1 VCNVIAAP
9 EIIPQTCKIPL
20 TVATPYPHIAALCK
34 YANTLGAPTFPSI
47 DWSQAAI
54 EPNAMQE
61 SFSLDLTTNTNYDYS
76 PARGPEAPKPI
87 VARRG
92 PVRAAGVKT
101 RIQVVVSKALRPRFA
116 VTLL

>member
-9 EIIPQTCKIPL
+9 EIIPQTYRIPL
-20 TVATPYPHIAALCK
+20 TVATPYPPIATLCK

-54 EPNAMQE
+54 KPNAMQE
-61 SFSLDLTTNTNYDYS
+61 RFSLDLTTNTNYHYS
-76 PARGPEAPKPI
+76 PAIGPEAPKPI
-87 VARRG
+87 VAKRG

-101 RIQVVVSKALRPRFA
+101 GIQVMISKALRPKFA
-116 VTLL
+116 VIHL